1 MRFLISFWIL
11 TSTAYCADFTTY
23 IGGSVAAIATD
34 SSGDTYVAG
43 GSVTK
48 LDPSGK
54 IVFSTTKFGGNAIAL
69 DNVGNIWV
77 GGQTFATDLP
87 LVNAL
92 QSSANASSSGFLV
105 KIAPDG
111 TVLYSSYFGGVLG
124 ASGVNGIATDQNGN
138 VYVTGVTYADDFP
151 TSPGLPTSPLKQR
164 VISGAFV
171 AKLDA
176 TGQKI
181 IYSTVVAGT
190 QANCFA
196 TGCTSAVPFTIGMGI
211 AVDGAGDA
219 LVAGNTNTNNLPMTA
234 GGTTGSGAFALKIN
248 AAGNELVYVTYIG
261 PPTAVINSV
270 LTSTSAGAHPI
281 AADASGNAYVT
292 GFTNSPD
299 FQGTPG
305 AYQTTYTAG
314 ADPEAFAIKLSPSG
328 TTSWAT
334 FLSPGVNASFANAV
348 SLDGSDNVWLTG
360 IGFVA
365 ELSADGSALPY
376 SAQFPADEAGQ
387 DMAIDQSGA
396 VHFAGALGLV
406 STLTPSQPLAPRV
419 LSVVNA
425 ASGQL
430 SGTIAPGEVISIYGL
445 ELSPITVPATAAP
458 VNGVFPNTLGGV
470 QVLVNGSP
478 VPLLYVS
485 ASQINAEIPSPI
497 PDAASGIADVR
508 VVQTVVMWD
517 PVQQITYM
525 VTLPDFRLVVAGS
538 DFAVFDKSAA
548 SMAVINQ
555 DGTINKIAN
564 PAKRGSIVSIWAT
577 GFGAAGPPV
586 NGAVATAANNY
597 CSSCQIVL
605 SNYPNGITETVQ
617 YAGTSPGLIDG
628 LMQINFMIP
637 TELNSVSRGAWV
649 YFTPPGQ
656 TQQIQLGWVNIS
668 Q

>member
-1 MRFLISFWIL
+1 MRLLISLFIL
-11 TSTAYCADFTTY
+11 ITPAYCADYTNY
-23 IGGSVAAIATD
+23 IGSNVSAIATD
-34 SSGDTYVAG
+34 SAGDTYVAG
-43 GSVTK
+43 SSVTK
-48 LDPSGK
+48 LDPAGN
-54 IVFSTTKFGGNAIAL
+54 IVFSTTKFGGNAIAV
-69 DNVGNIWV
+69 DSTGNVWV
-77 GGQTFATDLP
+77 GGQTFATDFP

-92 QSSANASSSGFLV
+92 QSSANASGSGFVV

-124 ASGVNGIATDQNGN
+124 SSAVNGIATDQNGD
-138 VYVTGVTYADDFP
+138 VYVTGGTSADDFP
-151 TSPGLPTSPLKQR
+151 TSPGLPASPLKQAA
-164 VISGAFV
+164 VSGAFV

-181 IYSTVVAGT
+181 IYSTVIAGT

-196 TGCTSAVPFTIGMGI
+196 TGCISAVPYTTGMGI
-211 AVDGAGDA
+211 AIDGAGDA
-219 LVAGNTNTNNLPMTA
+219 FVAGNTNTSNLTMTA
-234 GGTTGSGAFALKIN
+234 GGTSGSGAFALKIN

-261 PPTAVINSV
+261 PPVAVINSV
-270 LTSTSAGAHPI
+270 LTSTSVGTRPI
-281 AADASGNAYVT
+281 ASDASGNAYLT

-305 AYQTTYTAG
+305 AYQTIYTAG
-314 ADPEAFAIKLSPSG
+314 ADPEAFAMKLSPAG
-328 TTSWAT
+328 ATSWAT
-334 FLSPGVNASFANAV
+334 FLGTSINASSANAV
-348 SLDGSDNVWLTG
+348 SLDGSGNVWLTG
-360 IGFVA
+360 ISFVA
-365 ELSADGSALPY
+365 ELSADDSALPY
-376 SAQFPADEAGQ
+376 SAQFPAGEAGQ
-387 DMAIDQSGA
+387 DIVIDPSGA
-396 VHFAGALGLV
+396 VHFVGALGLV

-425 ASGQL
+425 ASNQL

-485 ASQINAEIPSPI
+485 DSQINAEIPSPI
-497 PDAASGIADVR
+497 PDAASGIADVQ

-525 VTLPDFRLVVAGS
+525 VTLPDFRLAVASS
-538 DFAVFDKSAA
+538 DFAVFEKAGG

-555 DGTINKIAN
+555 DGTVNKIAN
-564 PAKRGSIVSIWAT
+564 LAKRGSFVSIWAS
-577 GFGAAGPPV
+577 GIGATAPQA
-586 NGAVATAANNY
+586 NGAVSTAANNY

-605 SNYPNGITETVQ
+605 SNYPNYITETVQ

-637 TELNSVSRGAWV
+637 TELNSASVGAWV

>member
-1 MRFLISFWIL
+1 MRFLISLLIVI
-11 TSTAYCADFTTY
+11 SAAYCADFTTY

-34 SSGDTYVAG
+34 SAGDTYVAG

-48 LDPSGK
+48 LDPAGK

-69 DNVGNIWV
+69 DNAGNIWV

-151 TSPGLPTSPLKQR
+151 TSPGLPASPLKQAA
-164 VISGAFV
+164 VSGAFV

-181 IYSTVVAGT
+181 IYSTVIAGT

-248 AAGNELVYVTYIG
+248 AAGNELVYVTYVG
-261 PPTAVINSV
+261 PPVAVINSV
-270 LTSTSAGAHPI
+270 LTSTSVGAHPI
-281 AADASGNAYVT
+281 ASDASGNAYLT

-305 AYQTTYTAG
+305 AYQTTYTSG
-314 ADPEAFAIKLSPSG
+314 ADPEAFAMKLSPAG

-334 FLSPGVNASFANAV
+334 FLGPHVDASFANAV
-348 SLDGSDNVWLTG
+348 SLDSSDNVWLTG
-360 IGFVA
+360 IGYVA

-376 SAQFPADEAGQ
+376 SAQFPAGEAGQ
-387 DMAIDQSGA
+387 DIAIDPSGA

-445 ELSPITVPATAAP
+445 ELS
-458 VNGVFPNTLGGV
+458 
-470 QVLVNGSP
+470 Q
-478 VPLLYVS
+478 
-485 ASQINAEIPSPI
+485 
-497 PDAASGIADVR
+497 
-508 VVQTVVMWD
+508 
-517 PVQQITYM
+517 
-525 VTLPDFRLVVAGS
+525 
-538 DFAVFDKSAA
+538 
-548 SMAVINQ
+548 
-555 DGTINKIAN
+555 
-564 PAKRGSIVSIWAT
+564 
-577 GFGAAGPPV
+577 
-586 NGAVATAANNY
+586 
-597 CSSCQIVL
+597 
-605 SNYPNGITETVQ
+605 
-617 YAGTSPGLIDG
+617 
-628 LMQINFMIP
+628 
-637 TELNSVSRGAWV
+637 
-649 YFTPPGQ
+649 
-656 TQQIQLGWVNIS
+656 
-668 Q
+668 

>member
-1 MRFLISFWIL
+1 MRFLISLFIL
-11 TSTAYCADFTTY
+11 ITPAYCADFTTY

-34 SSGDTYVAG
+34 SAGDTYLAG
-43 GSVTK
+43 SGVTK
-48 LDPSGK
+48 LDPAGN

-69 DNVGNIWV
+69 DNAGNIWV

-105 KIAPDG
+105 KMAPDG

-124 ASGVNGIATDQNGN
+124 ASGVNAIATDQNGN
-138 VYVTGVTYADDFP
+138 VYVTGVTSADDFP
-151 TSPGLPTSPLKQR
+151 TSPGLPTSPLMQR

-196 TGCTSAVPFTIGMGI
+196 TGCTSAVPYTMGTGI
-211 AVDGAGDA
+211 AIDAAGDA
-219 LVAGNTNTNNLPMTA
+219 LVAGNTNTSNLLITA
-234 GGTTGSGAFALKIN
+234 GWTSGSGAFALKIN
-248 AAGNELVYVTYIG
+248 AAGNELVYVTYVG
-261 PPTAVINSV
+261 PPIAVINSV
-270 LTSTSAGAHPI
+270 LTSTSVGAHPI

-314 ADPEAFAIKLSPSG
+314 ADPEAFAIKLSPAG

-334 FLSPGVNASFANAV
+334 FLGAPVNARSANAV

-360 IGFVA
+360 ISFVA
-365 ELSADGSALPY
+365 ELSADGSAFPY
-376 SAQFPADEAGQ
+376 SGQFPAGEAGQ
-387 DMAIDQSGA
+387 DIAIDPSGA
-396 VHFAGALGLV
+396 VHFAGAVGLV

-425 ASGQL
+425 ASNQL

-445 ELSPITVPATAAP
+445 ELSPIIMPATAVP
-458 VNGVFPNTLGGV
+458 VNGVFPNTLDGV

-485 ASQINAEIPSPI
+485 DSQINAEIPSPI
-497 PDAASGIADVR
+497 PDALSGIADVR
-508 VVQTVVMWD
+508 VVETVVMWD
-517 PVQQITYM
+517 PVQQITYT
-525 VTLPDFRLVVAGS
+525 VTVPDFSLAVLS
-538 DFAVFDKSAA
+538 SNFAVFEKPGP
-548 SMAVINQ
+548 SMAVLNQ
-555 DGTINKIAN
+555 DGTVNKIAN
-564 PAKRGSIVSIWAT
+564 PAKPGSVVSIWAT
-577 GFGAAGPPV
+577 GFGAAGGPV
-586 NGAVATAANNY
+586 NGSVAASANNY
-597 CSSCQIVL
+597 CDTCQVVL
-605 SNYPNGITETVQ
+605 NYESTNIAETVQ
-617 YAGTSPGLIDG
+617 YAGSSPGLIDG
-628 LMQINFMIP
+628 LTQINFMIP
-637 TELNSVSRGAWV
+637 TQLNTDGAWV